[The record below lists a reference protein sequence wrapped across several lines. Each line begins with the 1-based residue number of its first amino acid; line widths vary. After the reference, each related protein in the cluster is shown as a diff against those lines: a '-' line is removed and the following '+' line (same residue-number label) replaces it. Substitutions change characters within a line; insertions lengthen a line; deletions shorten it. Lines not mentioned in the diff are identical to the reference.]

1 MTVLPCDRPKGEFP
15 LCQHHPFARLFAVS
29 VAVLTLLLLGSS
41 LSTGAGFGRLRVS
54 FIDVG
59 RGDAILI
66 QSVDG
71 FDTLIDGELCGVW
84 VGALSVRGVGVRG
97 GGAQL

>member
-71 FDTLIDGELCGVW
+71 FDTLIDGGLCGVW
-84 VGALSVRGVGVRG
+84 VRVVREGGGVRR